1 MVKNDTY
8 LGIVLSNAGHFKPA
22 IEDLCSKAIKAYHA
36 IRKDFNFHNGTRPR
50 VITKLFDIL
59 IAPILTYN
67 SEVWGC
73 FGWRRNDIRN
83 LKRHLFNHRLTFEK
97 LQSLMCKMVLGVK
110 RHVSG
115 VSAKAE
121 LGRYPLMGQIIKRI
135 FSYWQHVIKAPTCSL
150 LHKSIQESI
159 AADRAGYASYYTR
172 IKGLLFFLEIPE
184 YIYAVPDSKTKQYSG
199 VLRSKFNRM
208 YEKHFFDNLEP
219 SGKTE
224 LYHKVKKVYRY
235 EKYLDFE
242 LAPSIRRNITFIR
255 LSGHCLPIQYMRT
268 RGVPRNQR
276 LCTLCDKNKL
286 GTELHIMVQ
295 CKNIKIVE
303 LGNHLREKL
312 FSLVP
317 EISKLP
323 DQCLFELLLL
333 ANDPILSLYFAIFLK
348 KVYEIVHSSYDKTI

>member
-1 MVKNDTY
+1 MGAKYGPCLDGEINTLFHIQKY
-8 LGIVLSNAGHFKPA
+8 LLN
-22 IEDLCSKAIKAYHA
+22 
-36 IRKDFNFHNGTRPR
+36 
-50 VITKLFDIL
+50 TKLKFESL
-59 IAPILTYN
+59 HAKM
-67 SEVWGC
+67 
-73 FGWRRNDIRN
+73 WRNI
-83 LKRHLFNHRLTFEK
+83 
-97 LQSLMCKMVLGVK
+97 LGVHRK
-110 RHVSG
+110 ATEILV
-115 VSAKAE
+115 KAE
-121 LGRYPLMGQIIKRI
+121 LGRYPLISNIVKHI
-135 FSYWQHVIKAPTCSL
+135 YTYWQHVIKAPTCSL

-172 IKGLLFFLEIPE
+172 IKGLLFFLEMPE

-276 LCTLCDKNKL
+276 LCTLCDENKL

-295 CKNIKIVE
+295 CKNTKIVE
-303 LGNHLREKL
+303 LRNNLQEKL

-317 EISKLP
+317 ETSKLP
-323 DQCLFELLLL
+323 DQCLFDLLLL
-333 ANDPILSLYFAIFLK
+333 ANDPILSFYFAIFLK
-348 KVYEIVHSSYDKTI
+348 KVYEIVHSSYDRTIWNIKYNISYILF